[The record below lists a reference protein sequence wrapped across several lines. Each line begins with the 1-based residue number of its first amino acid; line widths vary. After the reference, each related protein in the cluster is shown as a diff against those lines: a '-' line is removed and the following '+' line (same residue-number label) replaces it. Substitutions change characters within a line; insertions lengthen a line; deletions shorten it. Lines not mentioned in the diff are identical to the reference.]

1 MIHAPMLQGK
11 KLVQS
16 MFARRGYRIVR
27 SESGARYRP
36 TAADASNSV
45 SLLHEILPVV
55 QHNALTGEWPTPAFL
70 EDYFDASR
78 LAMARLLLDQCDA
91 EDVGI
96 AGRRVLDIGCHAG
109 CLLRLMRARYPDA
122 SFFGCDISDVKLAMA
137 KRACPDAELFFCGLS
152 DLPRSPRYDVV
163 FLMEV
168 LEHMVDPEAVVRR
181 LLDIVSATGTLVL
194 TVPDG
199 RKDQFPAKEYS
210 AEFESYAGHINFWSP
225 ESWNYF
231 LARIAPERKLRTGTL
246 STGHLFATLG
256 VPHGAA

>member
-16 MFARRGYRIVR
+16 LFARRGYRIVR
-27 SESGARYRP
+27 SDSNLQYRP
-36 TAADASNSV
+36 TPADTRNSA

-70 EDYFDASR
+70 ENYFDASR
-78 LAMARLLLDQCDA
+78 LAMARLLLDRCDA
-91 EDVGI
+91 EEVEI
-96 AGRRVLDIGCHAG
+96 AGKRVLDIGCHAG
-109 CLLRLMRARYPDA
+109 SLLRLMRARYPEA
-122 SFFGCDISDVKLAMA
+122 SLFGCDISDVKLAMA
-137 KRACPDAELFFCGLS
+137 KRACPDAELFFCALA
-152 DLPRSPRYDVV
+152 DLPQSSRYDVV

-168 LEHMVDPEAVVRR
+168 LEHTVDPEAVVRR
-181 LLDIVSATGTLVL
+181 LLDIVSAGGTLIL

-199 RKDQFPAKEYS
+199 RRDQFPAKEYH
-210 AEFESYAGHINFWSP
+210 AEFDSYAGYINFWSP

-246 STGHLFATLG
+246 PTGHLFAALSMQNQ
-256 VPHGAA
+256 AI